1 MSIKSWFKSAFGSKK
16 KQRTLTAV
24 EPIPILRTETPDK
37 IIETKIRPVK
47 IPTIMDIGERLAFIS
62 RDLSHLKD
70 EMVSRSWFKSEYE
83 DTGTEIIEKLSTI
96 ESKLNILINTLSNF
110 TKQITKTDFTKIDY
124 PQTKLSISEGILE
137 IIKKK
142 KKIRYKDIAAS
153 MNVTDPTLCK
163 YLKILLKSKK
173 IKKIKEGKAVFYI
186 LF

>member
-1 MSIKSWFKSAFGSKK
+1 MSISTWFKDIFGSKK
-16 KQRTLTAV
+16 ENPRVKTM
-24 EPIPILRTETPDK
+24 EPISILRTETPEK
-37 IIETKIRPVK
+37 IIETKIKPVK
-47 IPTIMDIGERLAFIS
+47 IPTIMDIGERLALIYH
-62 RDLSHLKD
+62 DLSHLKN